1 MSSGERINDSPR
13 HFMILDAVARGI
25 QDLNKIAKALKMS
38 KEEVELIINDL
49 STQRLIIKKEKRGI
63 FGNKKLKIS
72 ITDTGIKILNSKK
85 EELEQKWRRAQ
96 KMYNDGKGNKTQ
108 LQSYIE
114 NNRAWVP
121 LMIFS
126 GIIDV
131 VFFMTMMSFLGM
143 TLNPAEQSM
152 AGDSSGAEGAA
163 GGESGTEQAN
173 AGGDAVD
180 TSGDTGDFGGFDI
193 GGFGDF

>member
-1 MSSGERINDSPR
+1 
-13 HFMILDAVARGI
+13 MILDAIARGI
-25 QDLNKIAKALKMS
+25 QDLNKIAKVLKMN
-38 KEEVELIINDL
+38 KEEVELIVNDL

-63 FGNKKLKIS
+63 FGNKKVKIS
-72 ITDTGIKILNSKK
+72 ITETGIRLLNSKK

-96 KMYNDGKGNKTQ
+96 KMYNNGKGNKTQ
-108 LQSYIE
+108 LQSYME

-126 GIIDV
+126 GIMDV

-143 TLNPAEQSM
+143 ALNPAEQSM
-152 AGDSSGAEGAA
+152 AGDSGAEGAA
-163 GGESGTEQAN
+163 GGESGTEQAST
-173 AGGDAVD
+173 GGDTAD
-180 TSGDTGDFGGFDI
+180 TGGDSGDFGGFDM

>member
-49 STQRLIIKKEKRGI
+49 STQRLIIKKEKKGF

-72 ITDTGIKILNSKK
+72 ITDTGNKILKSKK

-96 KMYNDGKGNKTQ
+96 KMYNNGKGNKTQ
-108 LQSYIE
+108 LQSYME

-126 GIIDV
+126 GIMDV

-143 TLNPAEQSM
+143 ALNPAEQSM
-152 AGDSSGAEGAA
+152 AGDSGAEGAA
-163 GGESGTEQAN
+163 GGESGTDQAST
-173 AGGDAVD
+173 GGDAAD
-180 TSGDTGDFGGFDI
+180 TSGDSGDFGGFDM